1 MQIRGIQAV
10 AFDMDGTLTDSEGLT
25 ARAIASLLADHGI
38 TAAADDDARWFHGV
52 TWASIAATL
61 NRDHPELAGA
71 ATAAELQARFHESF
85 VGQPPPLIGGAR
97 EALLA
102 AAAHHP
108 VAIASSSNRES
119 VESLVDRLRLHDAIP
134 VRVCAEDVRDSK
146 PHPECYLEAAARLG
160 CEPAHLLVFED
171 SLAGLRAARAAGA
184 RTVAITQGKTA
195 AGLDEVRPLADLC
208 VRDYTELPAGFFANI
223 RPAGTP

>member
-1 MQIRGIQAV
+1 MRIRGIRAV

-25 ARAIASLLADHGI
+25 ALVIASLLADHGV
-38 TAAADDDARWFHGV
+38 AAVDDDETRYHGV

-61 NRDHPELAGA
+61 NRDHPQLAGA
-71 ATAAELQARFHESF
+71 ASAAELQARFHASF
-85 VGQPPPLIGGAR
+85 VAEPPPLIGGAR
-97 EALLA
+97 EAVVA

-119 VESLVDRLRLHDAIP
+119 VEYLVERLDLHDAIP
-134 VRVCAEDVRDSK
+134 VRVCAEDVRHSK

-160 CEPAHLLVFED
+160 CEPPHLLVFED

-184 RTVAITQGKTA
+184 RTVAITHGKTA
-195 AGLDEVRPLADLC
+195 AQLDEVRPEADLC
-208 VRDYTELPAGFFANI
+208 IRDYTELPADFLDRIGT
-223 RPAGTP
+223 AGAP